1 MPQLNKYEA
10 QSLMQSL
17 GDALRNLAH
26 AECDPA
32 RIESARRNIIHAWLV
47 LFNSETPEHGLT
59 PIIDII
65 APIVARAIELK
76 ETP

>member
-1 MPQLNKYEA
+1 MPQLNKYES
-10 QSLMQSL
+10 QSLRQSL

-26 AECDPA
+26 AEGDPA
-32 RIESARRNIIHAWLV
+32 RIESARRNIIHAHFV
-47 LFNSETPEHGLT
+47 LFSNETPEHGLT

>member
-1 MPQLNKYEA
+1 MRELNKYEA
-10 QSLMQSL
+10 QSLRQSL

-26 AECDPA
+26 AEGDPT
-32 RIESARRNIIHAWLV
+32 RIESARRNIIHAHFV
-47 LFNSETPEHGLT
+47 LFSNETPEHGLM
-59 PIIDII
+59 PIVDII